1 MYAKKEKIAIGC
13 LLILV
18 FLFFAGKKQTVLSE
32 EESVNNRPVE
42 VRIEGAVLKETTLYV
57 QMNTT
62 YAYLFHQLQ
71 YLWKKDSD
79 LSGFDPEQIIVC
91 DVTIA
96 IPSKQ
101 PAMSSEKI
109 VIHQA
114 TFDQLLQLYQIGEKR
129 AEKIWNYLQVNR
141 TIESWEKLKEITA
154 ISDAALEKIK
164 EQAVL

>member
-32 EESVNNRPVE
+32 EESINNRSVE

-79 LSGFDPEQIIVC
+79 LSGFDPEQKNC
-91 DVTIA
+91 
-96 IPSKQ
+96 
-101 PAMSSEKI
+101 
-109 VIHQA
+109 
-114 TFDQLLQLYQIGEKR
+114 L
-129 AEKIWNYLQVNR
+129 
-141 TIESWEKLKEITA
+141 
-154 ISDAALEKIK
+154 
-164 EQAVL
+164 